1 MAWFKSLYTELHAG
15 TFLQS
20 STKSTGRYLVLETV
34 RNDEMMLSL
43 DEKFKLPSE
52 KFLYNYLNTGNN
64 SKERFS

>member
-34 RNDEMMLSL
+34 RNDEMMLVGREIQTTVREVSVQL
-43 DEKFKLPSE
+43 LKYRK
-52 KFLYNYLNTGNN
+52 
-64 SKERFS
+64 